1 MFVEFPHVVD
11 SKVVNGVPGF
21 TSYATAT
28 YTDINTVGEIDP
40 SSCPDELPPLD
51 TGQTDR
57 MDVEIN

>member
-11 SKVVNGVPGF
+11 SVIAGGVPGF

-28 YTDINTVGEIDP
+28 YLDFNTLGENAEGVCRKEMP
-40 SSCPDELPPLD
+40 AMD

-57 MDVEIN
+57 KPTN